1 MIGSSLLLLA
11 AAAPSQLRLAIE
23 ASPTE
28 VLLAHAGAD
37 LALLAIRPSTGEG
50 AAYLALEPGACVL
63 LAVPE
68 GLDTAGV
75 VFDLATAD
83 GLVVHGATLFADG
96 GRSRR
101 SAVLFEPESVQY
113 ALVASEA
120 ESSTGSTGGS
130 SWNMTIGPPPRDLRT
145 GAKGEVLLFPNG
157 AYNPEPGVRP
167 VGGYHSPL

>member
-28 VLLAHAGAD
+28 VFLVHPGPD
-37 LALLAIRPSTGEG
+37 LSLLAIRASSGGCPT
-50 AAYLALEPGACVL
+50 YIALEPGACAL
-63 LAVPE
+63 LSVPE

-75 VFDLATAD
+75 VFDLATA
-83 GLVVHGATLFADG
+83 GGIAVEGATLFAEG
-96 GRSRR
+96 GRARR
-101 SAVLFEPESVQY
+101 SAVLFEPESSEY
-113 ALVASEA
+113 ALAACESEGA
-120 ESSTGSTGGS
+120 GDSTGGS
-130 SWNMTIGPPPRDLRT
+130 SWNITIGPPPRDIRT

-157 AYNPEPGVRP
+157 AYVPEPGFHP

>member
-1 MIGSSLLLLA
+1 MIGSLLLLA

-28 VLLAHAGAD
+28 VFLVHPGPD
-37 LALLAIRPSTGEG
+37 LALLAIRASTGESPV
-50 AAYLALEPGACVL
+50 YVALEPGDCAL

-83 GLVVHGATLFADG
+83 GVAVEGATLFAQG
-96 GRSRR
+96 NRARR
-101 SAVLFEPESVQY
+101 SAVLFEPESSQY
-113 ALVASEA
+113 ALVACESEGA
-120 ESSTGSTGGS
+120 SGSPGGS
-130 SWNMTIGPPPRDLRT
+130 GWNRPIGPRHRDIRT

-157 AYNPEPGVRP
+157 AYVPEPGFQP
-167 VGGYHSPL
+167 VGGYHSPF

>member
-11 AAAPSQLRLAIE
+11 AAAPTQLRLAIE

-28 VLLAHAGAD
+28 VFLVHPGPD
-37 LALLAIRPSTGEG
+37 RALLAIRPSTGEG
-50 AAYLALEPGACVL
+50 PTYLVLEPGACAL

-83 GLVVHGATLFADG
+83 GVAVHGATLFAKGD
-96 GRSRR
+96 RARR
-101 SAVLFEPESVQY
+101 SAVLFEPESSQY
-113 ALVASEA
+113 ALVACESEN
-120 ESSTGSTGGS
+120 STDPTGGS
-130 SWNMTIGPPPRDLRT
+130 TWNMTIGPPPRDIKT

-157 AYNPEPGVRP
+157 AYVPEPGFQP
-167 VGGYHSPL
+167 VGGYHSPF